1 MSSTD
6 DLKAAFAG
14 ESQANRKYLAFAQK
28 ADAEGQAQVARIF
41 RAAAEAETV
50 HAHSH
55 LRALGGIHA
64 TAQNLKEAVE
74 GEAYEFKT
82 MYPEFIARAEAEG
95 AKAAVASF
103 KWAMEAEK
111 VHHAFYSKA
120 LAAVEA
126 GQSLPEAALYI
137 CTVCGDIAE
146 GQPPAQCP
154 ICKVGRDKYRE
165 IR

>member
-1 MSSTD
+1 MSTLD
-6 DLKAAFAG
+6 DLKAGFAG

-82 MYPEFIARAEAEG
+82 MYPEFIAQAEAEG

-120 LAAVEA
+120 LAAVKA
-126 GQSLPEAALYI
+126 GEKLAEKPLFI
-137 CTVCGDIAE
+137 CTVCGDVAE
-146 GQPPAQCP
+146 GQAPDKCP
-154 ICKVGRDKYRE
+154 ICHVGRDKYRE
-165 IR
+165 VK